1 MPKATV
7 RNRRNV
13 LPIRGRKEADKTM
26 RKMMMVAL
34 FSVLSLS
41 ACAVEE
47 PVQTAQDE
55 APAEQQPCNT
65 ADDHHARPT
74 NARELEEEGEAVWLQ
89 CDDNSE
95 CESNVCDL
103 EIHTCREY
111 PF

>member
-1 MPKATV
+1 
-7 RNRRNV
+7 
-13 LPIRGRKEADKTM
+13 M

-41 ACAVEE
+41 ACAIQQPEE
-47 PVQTAQDE
+47 TTDE
-55 APAEQQPCNT
+55 SSAEQEDSPPKGDPKDWPAIQAWERARYNGHEV
-65 ADDHHARPT
+65 DD
-74 NARELEEEGEAVWLQ
+74 GEAIWLQ
-89 CDDNSE
+89 CDDASE